1 MCQNCIKTHRL
12 PYYAVSCGAEN
23 KSRFYDKKSVTDF
36 SIVFIFAK
44 TRIIRNAN
52 RKMMNASIRKNISVA
67 LLGLPVLFLSCSCAR
82 TAESDSLYEN
92 LPFRM
97 ERVVRPVIPDR
108 EANILDF
115 GGKGDGIA
123 MNTEAFR
130 SAIAHLSSLGGG
142 RIVVPEGIWLTG
154 PITLED
160 NIDLHVTP
168 NAVILFSP
176 DRSLYPI
183 VETVF
188 EGLDTRRCIAPI
200 NADGA
205 KNIAITGGGT
215 IDGSGDAWRQV
226 KKSKMTAS
234 QWKEL
239 TASGGFTDKAG
250 SVWYPDS
257 SSYRGSLASD
267 DFNVPQGL
275 ETDEEWE
282 SVKTYLRPVL
292 IGLKECE
299 NVLLEDVLFQN
310 SPCWNIHPLMC
321 RNVIINNITVRNP
334 WYSQNGDGIDIDSCE
349 GVLLTNSSFDVGDDA
364 ICIKSGKD
372 EDGRRRARP
381 CRNIIVDNCRVFH
394 GHGGFVVGSEMSGGV
409 ENVSVT
415 NCSFLGTDVGLRFKS
430 RRGRG
435 GVVRNIHI
443 SDIVMTDIP
452 TEPLLFDLHYGGMS
466 ALEAAEAGQPEGYD
480 IAYVPADE
488 TTPEFREIHI
498 RNITCNGA
506 GRAMYFNGI
515 PEKNISG
522 ITVENC
528 NIVARKGADIRY
540 SDGVVLR
547 NVNVRQGEGAGFS
560 VANCRNVTMED
571 CRDAGGDAPEV
582 FQYNNHNLT
591 LK

>member
-1 MCQNCIKTHRL
+1 MDSGK
-12 PYYAVSCGAEN
+12 
-23 KSRFYDKKSVTDF
+23 
-36 SIVFIFAK
+36 
-44 TRIIRNAN
+44 AN
-52 RKMMNASIRKNISVA
+52 RTGRM
-67 LLGLPVLFLSCSCAR
+67 LPVFLSFILASGCAQ
-82 TAESDSLYEN
+82 TYEFEYLYED
-92 LPFRM
+92 LPFSM
-97 ERVVRPVIPDR
+97 ERIERPSIPDR
-108 EANILDF
+108 EVCLSDF

-130 SAIAHLSSLGGG
+130 SAIEHLSSLGGG
-142 RIVVPEGIWLTG
+142 HLVVPEGIWLTG
-154 PITLED
+154 PITLKD

-176 DRSLYPI
+176 DRDLYPI

-188 EGLDTRRCIAPI
+188 EGLDTRRCLAPV

-205 KNIAITGGGT
+205 RNISITGGGT

-239 TASGGFTDKAG
+239 LASGGFTDESG

-257 SSYRGSLASD
+257 TSYRGSVVSD
-267 DFNVPQGL
+267 AFNVPKGL

-292 IGLKECE
+292 VGLKECE

-321 RNVIINNITVRNP
+321 RNVIIDNITVRNP
-334 WYSQNGDGIDIDSCE
+334 WYSQNGDGIDIDSCD
-349 GVLLTNSSFDVGDDA
+349 GVILVNSSFDVGDDA

-381 CRNIIVDNCRVFH
+381 CRNLIVDNCIVFH

-409 ENVSVT
+409 ENISVSD
-415 NCSFLGTDVGLRFKS
+415 CSFLGTDVGLRFKS
-430 RRGRG
+430 CRGRG

-443 SDIVMTDIP
+443 DNIVMTDIP
-452 TEPLLFDLHYGGMS
+452 AEPLLFDLHYGGKS
-466 ALEAAEAGQPEGYD
+466 ALEAAADGQSSEFD
-480 IAYVPADE
+480 MEYVPADV
-488 TTPEFREIHI
+488 TTPEFREIFI
-498 RNITCNGA
+498 SNIVCNGA

-515 PEKNISG
+515 PEKPISG
-522 ITVENC
+522 IRIEDCT
-528 NIVARKGADIRY
+528 IVSDKGADIRY
-540 SDGVVLR
+540 SENVEMTGVH
-547 NVNVRQGEGAGFS
+547 VRQSAGS
-560 VANCRNVTMED
+560 GYVVANCRNVSLTD
-571 CRDAGGDAPEV
+571 CADAQGGNPEV
-582 FQYNNHNLT
+582 FQYNNENVE